1 MAIYDGDTG
10 RFPVQTTGELDYVQ
24 NGNVYTKQ
32 STKSILVASQ
42 NDLALQTGYPPGSI
56 AHTAGFKAMWELGVD
71 GTWTSL
77 MD

>member
-10 RFPVQTTGELDYVQ
+10 RFPVQTTGEIDYVQ

-42 NDLALQTGYPPGSI
+42 SDLAL
-56 AHTAGFKAMWELGVD
+56 
-71 GTWTSL
+71 
-77 MD
+77 